1 MWPMSIRTR
10 SGSTAHRADRATFSW
25 LHLHG
30 WRGAVCSALA
40 VLLLVSCSTGDA
52 RDERQFQADEAEK
65 TQQVPE
71 AQKTQLAETF
81 LQPTGTPAATFTPR
95 ALLSELVITNSVDGS
110 GAPTNDLESVSQ
122 SSPVILAARLT
133 NLLGGEIITFEWLNE
148 DGAVM
153 ASQDQEATATSGP
166 RWFTSTWQPGGV
178 APGTYAGAVRVNGE
192 LLNSITFRIG

>member
-1 MWPMSIRTR
+1 MSIRTR
-10 SGSTAHRADRATFSW
+10 SGSTARRAEPSTVSW

-30 WRGAVCSALA
+30 WRGAICSALA
-40 VLLLVSCSTGDA
+40 VLLLVSCSTGDS
-52 RDERQFQADEAEK
+52 RDERRFQAQEAEK

-81 LQPTGTPAATFTPR
+81 LQATGTPQATYTPR

-110 GAPTNDLESVSQ
+110 GAPTSDLDSVSM
-122 SSPVILAARLT
+122 SSQVILAARLT

-148 DGAVM
+148 DGVVM
-153 ASQDQEATATSGP
+153 ASQDQAATATSGP

-178 APGTYAGAVRVNGE
+178 APGTYAAAVRVNGE

>member
-1 MWPMSIRTR
+1 MSIRTR
-10 SGSTAHRADRATFSW
+10 SGSTARRADRAVPSW

-81 LQPTGTPAATFTPR
+81 LQATGTPAATYTPR

-122 SSPVILAARLT
+122 GSQVILAARLT
-133 NLLGGEIITFEWLNE
+133 NLLGGEIITVEWLNE
-148 DGAVM
+148 DGTVLE
-153 ASQDQEATATSGP
+153 SQDQEATTTNGP
-166 RWFTSTWQPGGV
+166 KWFTSTWQPSGV
-178 APGTYAGAVRVNGE
+178 PPGTYAAAVQVNGE

>member
-1 MWPMSIRTR
+1 
-10 SGSTAHRADRATFSW
+10 
-25 LHLHG
+25 
-30 WRGAVCSALA
+30 
-40 VLLLVSCSTGDA
+40 LLLVSCSTGDA

-81 LQPTGTPAATFTPR
+81 LQATGTPAATYTPR

-122 SSPVILAARLT
+122 GAQVILAARLT
-133 NLLGGEIITFEWLNE
+133 NLLGGEIITVEWLNE
-148 DGAVM
+148 DGTVLE
-153 ASQDQEATATSGP
+153 SQDQEATTTNGP
-166 RWFTSTWQPGGV
+166 KWFTSTWQPSGV
-178 APGTYAGAVRVNGE
+178 PPGTYAAAVRVNGE

>member
-1 MWPMSIRTR
+1 MSIRTR
-10 SGSTAHRADRATFSW
+10 SGNTARRADRSGSSW

-52 RDERQFQADEAEK
+52 RDERQFEEQEAER

-81 LQPTGTPAATFTPR
+81 LQPTGTPAATYTPR
-95 ALLSELVITNSVDGS
+95 ALLSELVITNSIDGS

-122 SSPVILAARLT
+122 GSQVILAARLT
-133 NLLGGEIITFEWLNE
+133 NLLGGEVITFEWLNE
-148 DGAVM
+148 DGTVL
-153 ASQDQEATATSGP
+153 ASQEQAATATNGP
-166 RWFTSTWQPGGV
+166 KWFTSTWQPSGV
-178 APGTYAGAVRVNGE
+178 PSGTYAAAVRVNGE

>member
-1 MWPMSIRTR
+1 M
-10 SGSTAHRADRATFSW
+10 
-25 LHLHG
+25 HLHG
-30 WRGAVCSALA
+30 WRGVICSALA

-52 RDERQFQADEAEK
+52 RDERRFEAQEAEK

-71 AQKTQLAETF
+71 AQKTQLANTF
-81 LQPTGTPAATFTPR
+81 LQPTGTPAATYTPR

-122 SSPVILAARLT
+122 SSQVIVAARLT
-133 NLLGGEIITFEWLNE
+133 NLLGGETITFEWLNE

-153 ASQDQEATATSGP
+153 ASQDQQATATSGP
-166 RWFTSTWQPGGV
+166 KWFTSNWQPGGV
-178 APGTYAGAVRVNGE
+178 PAGIYAAAVRVNGE